1 MDDVVNWRHK
11 VRLATD
17 EELVALRQ
25 ADYLG
30 LRNTHD
36 PDRNVYIRIVEEEI
50 QLRGI
55 TDATLTDN
63 TPRAQVA
70 NGD

>member
-1 MDDVVNWRHK
+1 MDDIVNWRHK

-55 TDATLTDN
+55 TDATLT
-63 TPRAQVA
+63 PREHK
-70 NGD
+70 